1 MIRLLCQLPRAVRV
15 APLFREAARRCTGAC
30 ARPGGDGSPG
40 KGRGQQPEC
49 PTTASSPPLHLCG
62 RVGRCDLPALSELF
76 AALISALTSNLV
88 RADGCVSQAN
98 LQDNIPSLQRF
109 PPRHQSL
116 SEVRDHSSLENSAVV
131 SKRLAWKDK
140 LLRAREGSEQPVPV
154 SFVTGT
160 KCSKLLDSLETST
173 PDNFFYIQG
182 IFHPSLCNHP

>member
-1 MIRLLCQLPRAVRV
+1 MRV